1 MLWGT
6 GIGQFFFSILNQHSV
21 NKVHTLR
28 YSVSKISEYKSRC
41 CVFLLFCYILCRKSW
56 YLVQCRF
63 AVSTYIVY
71 QSEMYLFPILTCE
84 FFRHEFGYQK
94 KYQVRYQPEGRSP
107 IVTQRLIPFLNQ
119 QLMTC

>member
-56 YLVQCRF
+56 YLVQCL
-63 AVSTYIVY
+63 VLNKI
-71 QSEMYLFPILTCE
+71 
-84 FFRHEFGYQK
+84 
-94 KYQVRYQPEGRSP
+94 YQPYFIHRAFFFFNSD
-107 IVTQRLIPFLNQ
+107 
-119 QLMTC
+119 

>member
-41 CVFLLFCYILCRKSW
+41 CVFFIILLYTVPQIMVFG
-56 YLVQCRF
+56 
-63 AVSTYIVY
+63 AVNDD
-71 QSEMYLFPILTCE
+71 
-84 FFRHEFGYQK
+84 
-94 KYQVRYQPEGRSP
+94 RSYR
-107 IVTQRLIPFLNQ
+107 T
-119 QLMTC
+119 

>member
-28 YSVSKISEYKSRC
+28 YSVSKTSEYKSRC

-56 YLVQCRF
+56 YLVQCG
-63 AVSTYIVY
+63 
-71 QSEMYLFPILTCE
+71 EMKSGIC
-84 FFRHEFGYQK
+84 
-94 KYQVRYQPEGRSP
+94 
-107 IVTQRLIPFLNQ
+107 RL
-119 QLMTC
+119 